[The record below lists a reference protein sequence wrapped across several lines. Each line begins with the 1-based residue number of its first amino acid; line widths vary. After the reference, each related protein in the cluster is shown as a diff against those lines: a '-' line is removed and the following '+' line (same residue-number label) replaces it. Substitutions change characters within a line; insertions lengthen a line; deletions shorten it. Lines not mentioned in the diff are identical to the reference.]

1 VNGYVQTISKKRY
14 VAQQLIGPL
23 ELWIIGS
30 RKESREK
37 KKPLAAL
44 GIDPDDQRG
53 KENIGWSD
61 CGYVGTSSPFGL
73 LNGLC
78 ALNMVAGW
86 DLMTLRADILAT
98 DGGNAPATGQSHD
111 LGTH

>member
-44 GIDPDDQRG
+44 GIDPDD
-53 KENIGWSD
+53 
-61 CGYVGTSSPFGL
+61 
-73 LNGLC
+73 
-78 ALNMVAGW
+78 
-86 DLMTLRADILAT
+86 
-98 DGGNAPATGQSHD
+98 
-111 LGTH
+111 